1 MKSLVLLLAARRLIE
16 RGLVP
21 EERLDVRALFE
32 HTPEQHHALSRGVG
46 VPRQQPSVRECA
58 DLSRTAAHQGGR
70 LLPSKERR
78 QPLISTLQ
86 LLEVLPPLYLVALGL
101 SE

>member
-1 MKSLVLLLAARRLIE
+1 
-16 RGLVP
+16 
-21 EERLDVRALFE
+21 
-32 HTPEQHHALSRGVG
+32 TPEQHHALSSGVG

-58 DLSRTAAHQGGR
+58 DLSRTVTHQGGR